1 MRTRQIEVLQAILRT
16 GSISG
21 AARLLHVSQ
30 PAVTRTL
37 QHAEATLGY
46 ALFQRQGNRLIPTPE
61 TAALA
66 PMVEQASKSIESVR
80 KLARNLKL
88 GENKPARIAAVP
100 SLSLALLP
108 AAFSRARRRI
118 SSLRCELGSAH
129 YDEMLQKL
137 LLHEID
143 MGIAFDPPAHPF
155 INRIELGELELMA
168 VGLPQA
174 FGKYAKSTSIAPEA
188 LATMKL
194 IEMAGRD
201 PLGQIYQRF
210 AALYRWGSG
219 SISVQTYHIGLRLAA
234 LGEGV
239 AFVDSA
245 SAQLCCPELKTL
257 PLEPAARFP
266 VSALVPKDI
275 SLTTVLSTMVDCLRE
290 EVEPR
295 GQPHAER
302 LLRLIER

>member
-16 GSISG
+16 GSVSG

-37 QHAEATLGY
+37 QHAEATVGY
-46 ALFQRQGNRLIPTPE
+46 ALFQRQGNRLVPTPE
-61 TAALA
+61 TTALA

-100 SLSLALLP
+100 SLALALLP
-108 AAFSRARRRI
+108 AAFAHARQRLPN
-118 SSLRCELGSAH
+118 LRSELGSAH
-129 YDEMLQKL
+129 NEEMLQKL

-143 MGIAFDPPAHPF
+143 MGVAFDPAPHPF
-155 INRIELGELELMA
+155 VNRIELGELQLVA
-168 VGLPQA
+168 VGLPAA
-174 FGKYAKSTSIAPEA
+174 FGKYARSSKISPEA
-188 LATMKL
+188 LSTMKL

-210 AALYRWGSG
+210 AALYRWTPGQT
-219 SISVQTYHIGLRLAA
+219 SVQTYHIGLRLAE

-239 AFVDSA
+239 AIIDSA
-245 SAQLCCPELKTL
+245 SAQLCGPSLKVL
-257 PLEPAARFP
+257 PLEPSARFP
-266 VSALVPKDI
+266 VCALVPKDVTI
-275 SLTTVLSTMVDCLRE
+275 TPVLDAVLECLRVQ
-290 EVEPR
+290 VER
-295 GQPHAER
+295 MGGSAQPAP
-302 LLRLIER
+302 